1 MMKPQSKKFLE
12 MKTMN
17 NSLHLKRTEILKAK
31 GQVKLS
37 PADNET
43 TTPPATDDNLNKIL
57 SAVLTKKYIGDNAN
71 DENA

>member
-1 MMKPQSKKFLE
+1 MPQSKQFLE

-31 GQVKLS
+31 GQVTLS
-37 PADNET
+37 LADNET
-43 TTPPATDDNLNKIL
+43 TAPPATDDNLNKIL
-57 SAVLTKKYIGDNAN
+57 STVLTKKYIGENN

>member
-1 MMKPQSKKFLE
+1 MTKPQFKRFLGK
-12 MKTMN
+12 KTMN

-31 GQVKLS
+31 GQVTLS

-57 SAVLTKKYIGDNAN
+57 STVLTKKYIGENN

>member
-1 MMKPQSKKFLE
+1 
-12 MKTMN
+12 MN

-31 GQVKLS
+31 GQVTLS

-43 TTPPATDDNLNKIL
+43 TAPPATDDNLNKIL
-57 SAVLTKKYIGDNAN
+57 SAVLTKKYIGENN

>member
-1 MMKPQSKKFLE
+1 MMMPQSKQFLE

-31 GQVKLS
+31 GQVTLS
-37 PADNET
+37 LADNET
-43 TTPPATDDNLNKIL
+43 TTPPDTDDNLNKIL
-57 SAVLTKKYIGDNAN
+57 STVLTKKYIGENN

>member
-1 MMKPQSKKFLE
+1 MMMPHSKQFLE

-31 GQVKLS
+31 GQVTLS

-57 SAVLTKKYIGDNAN
+57 STVLTKKYIGENN

>member
-1 MMKPQSKKFLE
+1 MMMPHSKQFLE

-57 SAVLTKKYIGDNAN
+57 STVLTKKYIGENN

>member
-1 MMKPQSKKFLE
+1 MPQSKQFLE

-31 GQVKLS
+31 GQVTLS

-43 TTPPATDDNLNKIL
+43 TAPPATDDNLNKIL
-57 SAVLTKKYIGDNAN
+57 STVLTKKYIGENN
-71 DENA
+71 DENAW

>member
-1 MMKPQSKKFLE
+1 MPHSKQFLE

-31 GQVKLS
+31 GQVTLS

-43 TTPPATDDNLNKIL
+43 TTPPDTDDNLNKIL
-57 SAVLTKKYIGDNAN
+57 STVLTKKYIGENN
-71 DENA
+71 DENAW

>member
-1 MMKPQSKKFLE
+1 MPHSKQFLE

-31 GQVKLS
+31 GQVTLS

-43 TTPPATDDNLNKIL
+43 TTPPDTDDNLNKIL
-57 SAVLTKKYIGDNAN
+57 SAVLTKKYIGENN
-71 DENA
+71 DENAW

>member
-1 MMKPQSKKFLE
+1 MMTPQSKQFLE

-31 GQVKLS
+31 GQVTLS

-43 TTPPATDDNLNKIL
+43 TAPPATDDNLNKIL
-57 SAVLTKKYIGDNAN
+57 STVLTKKYIGENN

>member
-1 MMKPQSKKFLE
+1 
-12 MKTMN
+12 MN

-31 GQVKLS
+31 GQVTLS

-43 TTPPATDDNLNKIL
+43 TEPHDTDDNLNKIL
-57 SAVLTKKYIGDNAN
+57 STVLTKKYIGENN

>member
-1 MMKPQSKKFLE
+1 MPHSKQFLE

-31 GQVKLS
+31 GQVTLS

-57 SAVLTKKYIGDNAN
+57 STVLTKKYIGENN
-71 DENA
+71 DENAW

>member
-1 MMKPQSKKFLE
+1 MMMPQSKQFLE

-37 PADNET
+37 LADNET

-57 SAVLTKKYIGDNAN
+57 STVLTKKYIGENN

>member
-1 MMKPQSKKFLE
+1 MPHSKQFLE

-31 GQVKLS
+31 GQVTLS
-37 PADNET
+37 LADNET

-57 SAVLTKKYIGDNAN
+57 STVLTKKYIGENN
-71 DENA
+71 DENAW

>member
-1 MMKPQSKKFLE
+1 MMMPQSKQFLE

-31 GQVKLS
+31 GQVTLS

-43 TTPPATDDNLNKIL
+43 TAPPATDDNLNKIL
-57 SAVLTKKYIGDNAN
+57 STVLTKKYIGENN

>member
-1 MMKPQSKKFLE
+1 MMMPQSKQFLE

-31 GQVKLS
+31 GQVTLS
-37 PADNET
+37 LADNET

-57 SAVLTKKYIGDNAN
+57 STVLTKKYIGENN

>member
-1 MMKPQSKKFLE
+1 MPQPKRFLE

-31 GQVKLS
+31 GQVTLS
-37 PADNET
+37 LADNET

-57 SAVLTKKYIGDNAN
+57 STVLTKKYIGENN
-71 DENA
+71 DENAW

>member
-1 MMKPQSKKFLE
+1 MMMPQSKQFLE

-31 GQVKLS
+31 GQVTLS

-43 TTPPATDDNLNKIL
+43 TTPPDTDDNLNKIL
-57 SAVLTKKYIGDNAN
+57 STVLTKKYIGENN

>member
-1 MMKPQSKKFLE
+1 MKPQSKQFLE
-12 MKTMN
+12 VKMTN
-17 NSLHLKRTEILKAK
+17 NNLHLKRTEILKAK

-37 PADNET
+37 PADNVT
-43 TTPPATDDNLNKIL
+43 TTPPATDGNLNKIL

>member
-1 MMKPQSKKFLE
+1 MPQPKRFLE

-31 GQVKLS
+31 GQVTLS
-37 PADNET
+37 LADNET
-43 TTPPATDDNLNKIL
+43 TAPPATDDNLNKIL
-57 SAVLTKKYIGDNAN
+57 STVLIKKYIGENN

>member
-1 MMKPQSKKFLE
+1 MPQSKQFLE

-31 GQVKLS
+31 GQVTLS

-43 TTPPATDDNLNKIL
+43 TAPPATDDNLNKIL
-57 SAVLTKKYIGDNAN
+57 STVLTKKYIGENN

>member
-1 MMKPQSKKFLE
+1 MISK
-12 MKTMN
+12 N
-17 NSLHLKRTEILKAK
+17 LHLKRTEILKAK
-31 GQVKLS
+31 GQVTLS

-57 SAVLTKKYIGDNAN
+57 STVLTKKYIGENN

>member
-1 MMKPQSKKFLE
+1 MMMPHSKQFLE

-31 GQVKLS
+31 GQVTLS
-37 PADNET
+37 LADNET
-43 TTPPATDDNLNKIL
+43 TAPPATDDNLNKIL
-57 SAVLTKKYIGDNAN
+57 STVLTKKYIGENN

>member
-1 MMKPQSKKFLE
+1 MMMPFLE
-12 MKTMN
+12 VKTMN

-31 GQVKLS
+31 GQVTLS
-37 PADNET
+37 LADNET

-57 SAVLTKKYIGDNAN
+57 STVLTKKYIGENN

>member
-1 MMKPQSKKFLE
+1 MMMPQSKQFLE

-31 GQVKLS
+31 GQVTLS
-37 PADNET
+37 LADNET
-43 TTPPATDDNLNKIL
+43 TAPPATDDNLNKIL
-57 SAVLTKKYIGDNAN
+57 STVLTKKYIGENN

>member
-1 MMKPQSKKFLE
+1 MPQSKQFLE

-31 GQVKLS
+31 GQVTLS
-37 PADNET
+37 LADNET

-57 SAVLTKKYIGDNAN
+57 STVLTKKYIGENN

>member
-1 MMKPQSKKFLE
+1 MPHSKQFLE

-31 GQVKLS
+31 GQVTLS
-37 PADNET
+37 PADNVT

-57 SAVLTKKYIGDNAN
+57 STVLTKKYIGENN
-71 DENA
+71 DENAW

>member
-1 MMKPQSKKFLE
+1 MPHSKQFLE

-31 GQVKLS
+31 GQVTLS

-57 SAVLTKKYIGDNAN
+57 STVLTKKYRGENN
-71 DENA
+71 DENAW